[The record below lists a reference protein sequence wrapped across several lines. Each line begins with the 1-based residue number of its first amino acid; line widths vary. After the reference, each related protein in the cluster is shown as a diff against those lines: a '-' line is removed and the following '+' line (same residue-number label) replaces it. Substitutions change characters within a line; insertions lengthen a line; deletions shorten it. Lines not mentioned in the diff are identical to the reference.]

1 MKSRLVAC
9 AALLGLVTAGASY
22 AAPAEVSL
30 LALPMVEAGSDRPV
44 LGAEAVAASTWSDGQ
59 WAAPP
64 RSRYDA
70 LRYRPRRGR
79 GYREPSYGPRPE
91 TFSQIHLGFMD
102 VDGVEKPGVLLGF
115 RGGLV
120 ADPNIQI
127 GGQIEWRHRGNSDTQ
142 VISQQP
148 APGGTTITVRQ
159 DLSRSSSD
167 LVPMMGFIQVSG
179 DASMQAIPYFGAGAG
194 LEVLHLS
201 AQNFQTGEEFDGTFT
216 GFGWQLWGG
225 VGMLLSGRTRLNV
238 EAFYNGSELSRDVDD
253 AFSGQTFRETIDMN
267 GAGARV
273 GLAMGF

>member
-120 ADPNIQI
+120 ADPNIQ
-127 GGQIEWRHRGNSDTQ
+127 T
-142 VISQQP
+142 
-148 APGGTTITVRQ
+148 GGTTITVRQ